1 MDIGE
6 SVRLR
11 RTQLRM
17 TQKDLSQKTGIKQPT
32 ISAIEN
38 GVNKPAIE
46 TIVLIS
52 DALNCTVSD
61 LVGQSVSAGEEM
73 DPYTQ
78 RLVSIFS
85 QLNDAG
91 KDFLLSQ
98 ADFAI
103 RQAAFRQD
111 GSASSAV

>member
-6 SVRLR
+6 SVRIR
-11 RTQLRM
+11 RTGLKI
-17 TQKDLSQKTGIKQPT
+17 TQKELSDKTGIKQPT

-46 TIVLIS
+46 TIILIS
-52 DALNCTVSD
+52 DALGCTVSE
-61 LVGQSVSAGEEM
+61 LIGQVVPEEQP
-73 DPYTQ
+73 DPYVQ
-78 RLVSIFS
+78 RLASIFA
-85 QLNDAG
+85 QLNEAG

-103 RQAAFRQD
+103 RQPAFRQE
-111 GSASSAV
+111 GSVSSAV

>member
-6 SVRLR
+6 SVRIR
-11 RTQLRM
+11 RSQLKM
-17 TQKDLSQKTGIKQPT
+17 TQTDLSRKTGIKQPT

-38 GVNKPAIE
+38 GINKPAIE

-52 DALNCTVSD
+52 EALSCTVSD
-61 LVGQSVSAGEEM
+61 LIGQTSAQKEL

-78 RLVSIFS
+78 RLVSIFY

-91 KDFLLSQ
+91 KDFLLAQ

-103 RQAAFRQD
+103 RQATFRQD
-111 GSASSAV
+111 ASTSSVI